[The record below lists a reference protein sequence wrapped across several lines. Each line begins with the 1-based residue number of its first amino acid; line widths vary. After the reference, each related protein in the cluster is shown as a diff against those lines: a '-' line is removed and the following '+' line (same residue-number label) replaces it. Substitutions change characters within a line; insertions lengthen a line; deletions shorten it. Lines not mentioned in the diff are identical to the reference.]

1 MRLLPLFVAAVVV
14 PSLVGCIIDSRND
27 RPINGG
33 GPVPTGTTQPTQPM
47 VVTVDTNQTM
57 NAKGGD
63 GVGVFIEYKAGGHWR
78 IWMTCDTLKSN
89 LDCNYD
95 VRITGGTTTNLFAT
109 PGSSTALALT
119 QTSTQIEA
127 TALMTTEVNGFTF
140 DTSPGQRITIDATVS
155 GLHSGD
161 YFFWVQDGKVN
172 GGYGGRL
179 TNPLTFEPSQL

>member
-14 PSLVGCIIDSRND
+14 PSLVGCIIDSRSQHSE
-27 RPINGG
+27 NGN
-33 GPVPTGTTQPTQPM
+33 PVPTTTAPPTQPM

-78 IWMTCDTLKSN
+78 VWMTCDTNKSN
-89 LDCNYD
+89 LDCDYD
-95 VRITGGTTTNLFAT
+95 VRIAGATTTNAVLTA
-109 PGSSTALALT
+109 GSGAGLALT
-119 QTSTQIEA
+119 QTTTQLEA
-127 TALMTTEVNGFTF
+127 TVLMTTEVNGFTF
-140 DTSPGQRITIDATVS
+140 DAAPGQRITIDATVS

-179 TNPLTFEPSQL
+179 TNPLTFEPSAL